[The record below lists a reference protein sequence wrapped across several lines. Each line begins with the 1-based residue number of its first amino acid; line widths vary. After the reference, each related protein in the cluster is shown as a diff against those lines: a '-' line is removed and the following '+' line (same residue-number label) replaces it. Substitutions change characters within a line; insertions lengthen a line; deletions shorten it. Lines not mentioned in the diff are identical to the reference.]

1 MKILMWRTMASLIST
16 ERHSTDTW
24 RLSSF
29 HHLLVFTS
37 SILKPDFYLFQM
49 TADGNK
55 KKQNFSKK
63 SFLNENIYNTM
74 EISRHRLQTKNLFL
88 FVSKALQGLHRIT
101 KTVVDWCW
109 DVEVGNK
116 NEPIELF
123 LMFEEKINLLLLKN
137 TTFVHQ
143 EVRRQKFSFF
153 FFIAIKLA
161 KNMPLREH
169 RMNEKLLFYDW
180 HVVSIFTNCI
190 TVQVHENATTTTT
203 TTSTSNELKHNKLFI
218 T

>member
-1 MKILMWRTMASLIST
+1 MKILMWRTMTSLIST

-49 TADGNK
+49 TADGIK
-55 KKQNFSKK
+55 KKQKFSKK

-123 LMFEEKINLLLLKN
+123 FWCLRKKSTFYCLKN

-153 FFIAIKLA
+153 FSL
-161 KNMPLREH
+161 
-169 RMNEKLLFYDW
+169 
-180 HVVSIFTNCI
+180 
-190 TVQVHENATTTTT
+190 Q
-203 TTSTSNELKHNKLFI
+203 
-218 T
+218 